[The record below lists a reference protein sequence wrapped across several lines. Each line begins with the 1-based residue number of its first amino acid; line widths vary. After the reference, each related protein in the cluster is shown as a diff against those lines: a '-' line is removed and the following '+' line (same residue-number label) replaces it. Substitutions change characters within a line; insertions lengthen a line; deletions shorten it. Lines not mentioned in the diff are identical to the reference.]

1 MQQVLPSGIEFVFL
15 VLQGRAIHGF
25 KLLVPEVYFVLQCMV
40 LLFFPGEGSFLVG
53 ALLDFYGLLRGKSF
67 KVRVVGADACLG
79 IECGFQVSNDGLAL
93 LEHG

>member
-15 VLQGRAIHGF
+15 VLQGRAVHGF
-25 KLLVPEVYFVLQCMV
+25 KLLIPEVYFVLQCMV

-53 ALLDFYGLLRGKSF
+53 TLLDFYGLLRGKSF

-79 IECGFQVSNDGLAL
+79 IECGF
-93 LEHG
+93 